1 MKKLI
6 NKLKELSKNNKFW
19 VGVLAVLGSILV
31 YFLFFRKSA
40 QTQDSTY
47 EEQYDIYQPATGYTP
62 SYTTETPSSGLSSS
76 DVQSMIDE
84 SMKGVTETIRDSYN
98 ATTENMKTL
107 TDMFSKGYEN
117 LTKQVGTMERIQQ
130 ASSQDIISG
139 VTSYYDQQ
147 QNAKKSRLV
156 KLENIL
162 DRIQQN
168 SYEWHTAP
176 PERQKQ
182 LESQTKLLRQNA
194 AQEARNQGISYSF
207 SGDTSSAPG
216 EQYLQINVEGY
227 GVY

>member
-6 NKLKELSKNNKFW
+6 NKLKDLTKNNKFW

-31 YFLFFRKSA
+31 YFLFFKRT
-40 QTQDSTY
+40 QTQDSSY
-47 EEQYDIYQPATGYTP
+47 EEQYDIYQPAAGYTP
-62 SYTTETPSSGLSSS
+62 TYTTETPSSGLSSS

-107 TDMFSKGYEN
+107 SDMFSEGYEN
-117 LTKQVGTMERIQQ
+117 ITKQVGTMERVQQ
-130 ASSQDIISG
+130 ASTQDIISG

-147 QNAKKSRLV
+147 QNAKKSNLV

-168 SYEWHTAP
+168 SYEWHTAT

-194 AQEARNQGISYSF
+194 AQEARKQGISYNF
-207 SGDTSSAPG
+207 SGDTSSAVG
-216 EQYLQINVEGY
+216 DQYQRINVEGY

>member
-6 NKLKELSKNNKFW
+6 NKLKDLTKNNKFW

-31 YFLFFRKSA
+31 YFLFFRKA
-40 QTQDSTY
+40 QTQDSSY
-47 EEQYDIYQPATGYTP
+47 EEQYDIYQPATGYAPT
-62 SYTTETPSSGLSSS
+62 YTTETPSSGLSSS

-107 TDMFSKGYEN
+107 SDMFSEGYEN
-117 LTKQVGTMERIQQ
+117 ITKQVGTMERVQQ
-130 ASSQDIISG
+130 ASTQDIISG

-147 QNAKKSRLV
+147 QNAKKSNLV

-168 SYEWHTAP
+168 SYEWHTAT

-194 AQEARNQGISYSF
+194 AQEARKQGISYNF
-207 SGDTSSAPG
+207 SSDTSSAAG
-216 EQYLQINVEGY
+216 DQYQRINVEGY

>member
-1 MKKLI
+1 MQKLI
-6 NKLKELSKNNKFW
+6 NKLKDLSKNNKFW

-31 YFLFFRKSA
+31 YFLFFRRA
-40 QTQDSTY
+40 QTQDNTY
-47 EEQYDIYQPATGYTP
+47 EEQYDIYKPATGYSPT
-62 SYTTETPSSGLSSS
+62 YTADTGGGGLSSS

-107 TDMFSKGYEN
+107 SDMFSEGYEN
-117 LTKQVGTMERIQQ
+117 ITKQVGTMERVQQ
-130 ASSQDIISG
+130 ASTQDIISG

-147 QNAKKSRLV
+147 QNAKSSNLV

-168 SYEWHTAP
+168 SYEWHTAT

-194 AQEARNQGISYSF
+194 AQEARKQGIGYNF
-207 SGDTSSAPG
+207 SGDTSSAEG
-216 EQYLQINVEGY
+216 DQYQRINVEGY

>member
-6 NKLKELSKNNKFW
+6 NKLKDLSKNNKFW

-31 YFLFFRKSA
+31 YFLFFRRT
-40 QTQDSTY
+40 QTQNSAY
-47 EEQYDIYQPATGYTP
+47 EEQYDIYKPQAGYAP
-62 SYTTETPSSGLSSS
+62 SYTTDTPSSGLSSS

-107 TDMFSKGYEN
+107 SDMFSKGYEN
-117 LTKQVGTMERIQQ
+117 ITKQVGTMERVQQ
-130 ASSQDIISG
+130 ASTQDIISG

-147 QNAKKSRLV
+147 QNAKSSHLV

-168 SYEWHTAP
+168 SYEWHTAT

-194 AQEARNQGISYSF
+194 AQEARKQGIGYNF
-207 SGDTSSAPG
+207 SGDTSSAEG
-216 EQYLQINVEGY
+216 DQYQRINVEGY

>member
-6 NKLKELSKNNKFW
+6 NKLKDLSKNNKFW

-31 YFLFFRKSA
+31 YFLFFRRA
-40 QTQDSTY
+40 QTQDSSY
-47 EEQYDIYQPATGYTP
+47 EEQYDIYQPATGYAP
-62 SYTTETPSSGLSSS
+62 SYTTENPSSGLSSS

-107 TDMFSKGYEN
+107 TDMFSQGYEN
-117 LTKQVGTMERIQQ
+117 LTKQFGTMEQVQR

-147 QNAKKSRLV
+147 QNAKKSNLV

-168 SYEWHTAP
+168 SYEWHTAT

-216 EQYLQINVEGY
+216 DQYQRINVEGY